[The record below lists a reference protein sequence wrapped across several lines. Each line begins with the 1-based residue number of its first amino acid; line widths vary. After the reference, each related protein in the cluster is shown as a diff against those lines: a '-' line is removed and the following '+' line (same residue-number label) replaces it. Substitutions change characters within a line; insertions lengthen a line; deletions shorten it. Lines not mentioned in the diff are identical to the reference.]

1 MSAAAAAPMPIT
13 VLAKPI
19 KIRFLSNFISI
30 PRRLKIMHLAASFT
44 SCLNLI
50 QHNVC
55 QARPQSWYQGFPLS

>member
-30 PRRLKIMHLAASFT
+30 P
-44 SCLNLI
+44 
-50 QHNVC
+50 
-55 QARPQSWYQGFPLS
+55 